1 MDWEK
6 ELIYDIEK
14 EEDITEKVSSIFLNE
29 DADRYNITFANTPEK
44 IYPYKKDRILYI
56 QGPKEIE
63 TKDFIFF
70 KGKECLTNVKRILLF
85 NDFVKIQYE
94 NGTRKS
100 YNRGDILKV
109 ENLRNDAKVS
119 EALKY
124 LIDVSRDNEVESNE
138 SKEDP
143 SFLEELLTKL
153 EVREDSALAVFL
165 REGVKP
171 KEIEIVAPLIA
182 PFSANES
189 QIKSIWNGLR
199 SQVSIIEGPP
209 GTGKTQTILNIIAN
223 LLVRDKTV
231 AVVSGNNEA
240 TQNVYE
246 KMEKEGLAEFC
257 AILGNKERRE
267 RFFSVEHTKERFE
280 NMPKP
285 NIPSPDDETIRR
297 LLKDAIVL
305 YRANIK
311 KAKIRAEIRELE
323 VEKYAN
329 DSSFTGLKIAKIPR
343 SFSKELSSSQCLRY
357 ADYIEKLYSR
367 EGPNLIKKIKML
379 MRFGLWPKRD
389 FSSSNLVDYFQNR
402 YYKEKLRE
410 DKECLKELVE
420 KYTKSKETKAFKEF
434 YLNSKKKLFDCLE
447 TKCKSLGDCDF
458 DIQTY
463 RNSSKFYNHFPV
475 VLSTTHSIQYCTQ
488 KHRLFDYIIVDE
500 ASQVGLTSAVLAL
513 AACENV
519 IIVGDSKQLPHVV
532 PSNLEGALDCI
543 REKYKL
549 PNFIDYRKYSLLES
563 IKARFGSS
571 VPSTLLN
578 EHYRCDPDIIGFCNK
593 RFYNNS
599 LVIQSVH
606 KERRAIEIV
615 ECPSHSEHNRMNDMQ
630 ATTIADEM
638 LPQIENKKDVGI
650 VAPYRNQVNLI
661 QQKIGNNEILVD
673 TVHKFQGKERSVM
686 ILSTT
691 SDRTRFYD
699 DPEHIDFL
707 NNCNL
712 INVAISRAKDK
723 LFVVASEEALR
734 QENTLINDFYKYC
747 QYNLKDYG
755 FEKSKITSVFDLM
768 YSDYNKEQ
776 KAKLKTK
783 VSKFDSENIIY
794 DLLNKLCK
802 SGEFGSISVL
812 FNYPLRKIVD
822 ANLINDKADKAFVL
836 HPNTHC
842 DFVVYNLLDKSV
854 RLVVEV
860 DGKQHDL
867 NLQKMRDARKDRV
880 LSHAGIRI
888 IRIET
893 SSVKVEEKL
902 RQALKSS

>member
-14 EEDITEKVSSIFLNE
+14 GKDITKTVSSISLNE
-29 DADRYNITFANTPEK
+29 DSTRYNIVFLDALEK
-44 IYPYKKDRILYI
+44 TYSYKTDRILYL
-56 QGPKEIE
+56 QDPKEIE
-63 TKDFIFF
+63 TNDFIFF
-70 KGKECLTNVKRILLF
+70 KDKECLTNVKKALLF
-85 NDFVKIQYE
+85 NDFLRIQYE
-94 NGTRKS
+94 NGQLAT
-100 YNRGDILKV
+100 YEWADIVKV
-109 ENLRNDAKVS
+109 KNLRNDAKVS
-119 EALKY
+119 EALNY
-124 LIDVSRDNEVESNE
+124 LIEVASKDKEVESTE
-138 SKEDP
+138 PEEEP
-143 SFLEELLTKL
+143 SFLENLLTKL

-165 REGVKP
+165 REGAKP
-171 KEIEIVAPLIA
+171 KEIKITEPLIA
-182 PFSANES
+182 PFSANAS
-189 QIKSIWNGLR
+189 QIKSTWNGLR
-199 SQVSIIEGPP
+199 SQISIIEGPP

-223 LLVRDKTV
+223 LLVRGKTV

-257 AILGNKERRE
+257 AVLGNKEKRE
-267 RFFSVEHTKERFE
+267 KFFSMEHTKEQFK
-280 NMPKP
+280 NMPKLD
-285 NIPSPDDETIRR
+285 IPSPEDEAVRR
-297 LLKDAIVL
+297 LLNDAIVL
-305 YRANIK
+305 YKVNIK

-323 VEKYAN
+323 VEKRAN
-329 DSSFTGLKIAKIPR
+329 DNSFVGLKITKSPR
-343 SFSKELSSSQCLRY
+343 NFSKELSSLQCLRY
-357 ADYIEKLYSR
+357 AAYIEGLYSR
-367 EGPNLIKKIKML
+367 KIPNLIKKIKML
-379 MRFGLWPKRD
+379 IKFGFWPKKD
-389 FSSSNLVDYFQNR
+389 FSPSILFDYFQNR

-420 KYTKSKETKAFKEF
+420 KYPKYKEIEAFKAF
-434 YLNSKKKLFDCLE
+434 YLSSKKRLFDSLKYKCENLE
-447 TKCKSLGDCDF
+447 NCDF

-463 RNSSKFYNHFPV
+463 RNSAQFFNHFPV
-475 VLSTTHSIQYCTQ
+475 ILSTTHSIQYCTQ
-488 KHRLFDYIIVDE
+488 RHRLFDYIIVDE
-500 ASQVGLTSAVLAL
+500 ASQVGLTSGILAL
-513 AACENV
+513 AASENA

-532 PSNLEGALDCI
+532 PSKLEGALDCI
-543 REKYKL
+543 RDKYKL
-549 PNFIDYRKYSLLES
+549 PEFMDYRRYSLLES
-563 IKARFGSS
+563 VKARFGSS
-571 VPSTLLN
+571 VPNTLLN

-593 RFYNNS
+593 RFYNNA
-599 LVIQSVH
+599 LVIQSEH
-606 KERRAIEIV
+606 KGERAIDIV
-615 ECPSHSEHNRMNDMQ
+615 ECPSHSEHNRMNEMQ
-630 ATTIADEM
+630 ATTIVDEI
-638 LPQIENKKDVGI
+638 LPQIGNKKETGV

-661 QQKIGNNEILVD
+661 QQKIGSKEILVD

-691 SDRTRFYD
+691 SDRTIFYD

-723 LFVVASEEALR
+723 LFFIASEEALR

-747 QYNLKDYG
+747 QYNLSDYG
-755 FEKSKITSVFDLM
+755 FEKSMVSSVFDLM

-776 KAKLKTK
+776 KSK

-794 DLLNKLCK
+794 ELLDKLCK
-802 SGEFGSISVL
+802 SGEFGPISVL

-822 ANLINDKADKAFVL
+822 ADLINDKVDKAFVL

-867 NLQKMRDARKDRV
+867 SLQKMRDARKDRV
-880 LSHAGIRI
+880 LRLAGIRI

-893 SSVKVEEKL
+893 TAVKVEEKIRL
-902 RQALKSS
+902 ALKSC

>member
-1 MDWEK
+1 M
-6 ELIYDIEK
+6 
-14 EEDITEKVSSIFLNE
+14 
-29 DADRYNITFANTPEK
+29 
-44 IYPYKKDRILYI
+44 
-56 QGPKEIE
+56 
-63 TKDFIFF
+63 
-70 KGKECLTNVKRILLF
+70 
-85 NDFVKIQYE
+85 
-94 NGTRKS
+94 
-100 YNRGDILKV
+100 
-109 ENLRNDAKVS
+109 
-119 EALKY
+119 
-124 LIDVSRDNEVESNE
+124 
-138 SKEDP
+138 
-143 SFLEELLTKL
+143 
-153 EVREDSALAVFL
+153 
-165 REGVKP
+165 
-171 KEIEIVAPLIA
+171 
-182 PFSANES
+182 
-189 QIKSIWNGLR
+189 
-199 SQVSIIEGPP
+199 
-209 GTGKTQTILNIIAN
+209 
-223 LLVRDKTV
+223 LVRGKTV

-280 NMPKP
+280 NLPKP
-285 NIPSPDDETIRR
+285 NVPSPDDETIRR

-305 YRANIK
+305 YRTNIK

-357 ADYIEKLYSR
+357 ADYIEELYSR
-367 EGPNLIKKIKML
+367 ERPNLIKKIKVF
-379 MRFGLWPKRD
+379 MRFGLWPKKD
-389 FSSSNLVDYFQNR
+389 FSASNLVDYFQNR

-410 DKECLKELVE
+410 DKESLKELVE
-420 KYTKSKETKAFKEF
+420 KYPKFKESEAFKEF
-434 YLNSKKKLFDCLE
+434 YLNSKKRLFDCLE
-447 TKCKSLGDCDF
+447 TKCKSLENCDF

-463 RNSSKFYNHFPV
+463 RNSSNFYNHFPI

-500 ASQVGLTSAVLAL
+500 ASQVGLTSGVLAL
-513 AACENV
+513 AACENA

-532 PSNLEGALDCI
+532 PCNLEGALDCI

-549 PNFIDYRKYSLLES
+549 PDFIDYRKYSLFES

-630 ATTIADEM
+630 ATTIADEI

-755 FEKSKITSVFDLM
+755 FEKSKITSVFNLM

-794 DLLNKLCK
+794 DLLDKLCR

-854 RLVVEV
+854 KLVVEV

-867 NLQKMRDARKDRV
+867 SLQKMRDVRKDRV
-880 LSHAGIRI
+880 LSHAGINI

>member
-14 EEDITEKVSSIFLNE
+14 EKDITKNVCLISLNE
-29 DADRYNITFANTPEK
+29 DSTRYNIVFLDALEK
-44 IYPYKKDRILYI
+44 TYSYKTDRILYF
-56 QGPKEIE
+56 QDPKEIE
-63 TKDFIFF
+63 TNDFIFF
-70 KGKECLTNVKRILLF
+70 NGKVYLTNVKRALLF
-85 NDFVKIQYE
+85 NDFLRIQYE
-94 NGTRKS
+94 NGDLATYEWS
-100 YNRGDILKV
+100 NIVKV
-109 ENLRNDAKVS
+109 KNLRNDAKVS
-119 EALKY
+119 EALNY
-124 LIDVSRDNEVESNE
+124 LIEVASKDKEVESTE
-138 SKEDP
+138 LEEEP
-143 SFLEELLTKL
+143 SFLENLLTKL

-165 REGVKP
+165 REGAKP
-171 KEIEIVAPLIA
+171 KEIKIAEPLIA
-182 PFSANES
+182 PFSANAS
-189 QIKSIWNGLR
+189 QIKSTWNGLR
-199 SQVSIIEGPP
+199 SQISIIEGPP

-223 LLVRDKTV
+223 LLVRGKTV

-257 AILGNKERRE
+257 AVLGNKEKRE
-267 RFFSVEHTKERFE
+267 KFFSMEHTKEQFK
-280 NMPKP
+280 NMPKLD
-285 NIPSPDDETIRR
+285 IPSPEDEAVRR
-297 LLKDAIVL
+297 LLNDAIVL
-305 YRANIK
+305 YKANIK

-323 VEKYAN
+323 VEKRAN
-329 DSSFTGLKIAKIPR
+329 DNSFAGLKITKSPR
-343 SFSKELSSSQCLRY
+343 IFSKELSSSQCLRY
-357 ADYIEKLYSR
+357 AAYIEDLYSR
-367 EGPNLIKKIKML
+367 KIPNLIKKIKVL
-379 MRFGLWPKRD
+379 IKFGLGPKKD
-389 FSSSNLVDYFQNR
+389 FSPSNLFDYFQNR

-420 KYTKSKETKAFKEF
+420 KYPKYKEAEVFKEF
-434 YLNSKKKLFDCLE
+434 YLSSKKRLFDSLE
-447 TKCKSLGDCDF
+447 YKCENLENCDF

-463 RNSSKFYNHFPV
+463 RNSAQFFNHFPV

-488 KHRLFDYIIVDE
+488 RHRLFDYIIVDE

-532 PSNLEGALDCI
+532 PSKLEGALDCI
-543 REKYKL
+543 RGKYKL
-549 PNFIDYRKYSLLES
+549 PEFMDYRRYSLLES
-563 IKARFGSS
+563 VKARFGSS

-593 RFYNNS
+593 RFYNNA
-599 LVIQSVH
+599 LVIQSEH
-606 KERRAIEIV
+606 KEGRAIEIV
-615 ECPSHSEHNRMNDMQ
+615 ECPSHSEHNRMNEMQ
-630 ATTIADEM
+630 ATALTDEI
-638 LPQIENKKDVGI
+638 LPQIKNKKDVGV

-661 QQKIGNNEILVD
+661 RQKIGNKEILVD
-673 TVHKFQGKERSVM
+673 TVHKFQGKERSIM

-707 NNCNL
+707 NNSNL

-723 LFVVASEEALR
+723 LFFVASEEALR
-734 QENTLINDFYKYC
+734 QENTLVNDFYKYC
-747 QYNLKDYG
+747 QYNLSDYG
-755 FEKSKITSVFDLM
+755 FEKSKISSVFELM

-776 KAKLKTK
+776 KSK

-794 DLLNKLCK
+794 ELLDKLCK
-802 SGEFGSISVL
+802 SGEFGPISVL

-822 ANLINDKADKAFVL
+822 ADLINDKADKAFVL

-860 DGKQHDL
+860 DGKQHDMS
-867 NLQKMRDARKDRV
+867 LQKMRDARKDRI
-880 LSHAGIRI
+880 LSQAGIRI

-893 SSVKVEEKL
+893 TAVKVEEKIRL
-902 RQALKSS
+902 ALKSC